1 MLQWQRMTTS
11 AEASLMRSRQQ
22 STWTEL
28 PHGSAEASYWKV
40 SCRIPGCSFEDVKAT
55 PRNVR
60 LCMKGHMRRHAGQ
73 SADFSVVPM
82 RREEVGR

>member
-1 MLQWQRMTTS
+1 
-11 AEASLMRSRQQ
+11 MRSRQKSQ
-22 STWTEL
+22 WTVLPEGSTT
-28 PHGSAEASYWKV
+28 ATYWKV
-40 SCRIPGCSFEDVKAT
+40 SCLQCGFTDVKAT
-55 PRNVR
+55 PRNVQ